1 VLDARHNILATL
13 EAWSEIVVEELGVTA
28 PARSVPQL
36 ARFLTRH
43 LQWLAAQPPAADLAA
58 ETEGLVAELRSTIDP
73 DPTSLHT
80 LIRQCVMDDC
90 AGTISASPKSTGT
103 SGSRS
108 IECSAGHS
116 WEMHEWL
123 TLRQLMERQRK
134 GVSA

>member
-1 VLDARHNILATL
+1 
-13 EAWSEIVVEELGVTA
+13 
-28 PARSVPQL
+28 
-36 ARFLTRH
+36 
-43 LQWLAAQPPAADLAA
+43 
-58 ETEGLVAELRSTIDP
+58 
-73 DPTSLHT
+73 
-80 LIRQCVMDDC
+80 MDDC